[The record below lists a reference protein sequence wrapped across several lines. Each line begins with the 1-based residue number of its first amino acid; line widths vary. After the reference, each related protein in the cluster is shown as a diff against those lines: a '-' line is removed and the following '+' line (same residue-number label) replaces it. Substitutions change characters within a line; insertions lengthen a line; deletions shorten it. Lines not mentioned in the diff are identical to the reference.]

1 MRSHRANGRTTG
13 AAAPFCPGGRNV
25 GTRCCAIE
33 ELDQVSRL
41 AAFRQHLE
49 ECLEYPG
56 ATEPPEPLPYAVP
69 FAIVA
74 RKCAPRYAVHSEV
87 VDGFQELTVIMPWL
101 APARLRRIKHFQHDR
116 PIALRHSRQHVRL
129 PDAGHAVIR
138 TKPDSGI
145 CQKRIAGIPS
155 TRPKWGTIETI
166 EMHSRDDAPSR
177 AQRVLRPADTIVGL
191 VRPGNGSYGFVTKNG
206 LT

>member
-33 ELDQVSRL
+33 ELDQVRRL

-155 TRPKWGTIETI
+155 TRPSPSPCPLLRRPKSSNETAYI
-166 EMHSRDDAPSR
+166 
-177 AQRVLRPADTIVGL
+177 PAWHRML
-191 VRPGNGSYGFVTKNG
+191 
-206 LT
+206 

>member
-155 TRPKWGTIETI
+155 TRPREVWRIIGRFKRE
-166 EMHSRDDAPSR
+166 P
-177 AQRVLRPADTIVGL
+177 LPALFACTSG
-191 VRPGNGSYGFVTKNG
+191 G
-206 LT
+206 LTDRCGKLILGLSVPKGARGSF